1 MTFDDIKESAA
12 MAVDTIRANKL
23 RSALTVL
30 GVAIGVITLTFMV
43 SIIQGLNRAFAEQ
56 IESLGSNTI
65 FVSKFDPSF
74 GRPPSAEERQRKD
87 LTLED
92 AAAIRELPGVAGV
105 SPIYR
110 KISEVIRYGDQQTDT
125 HVLLGVTQYYDC
137 SLSH

>member
-1 MTFDDIKESAA
+1 MTIDILKESAR
-12 MAVDTIRANKL
+12 MAFDTLRENKL
-23 RSALTVL
+23 RSGLTIL
-30 GVAIGVITLTFMV
+30 GVTVGVVTILAMV
-43 SIIQGLNRAFAEQ
+43 SIIQGLNKSFAEQ

-92 AAAIRELPGVAGV
+92 AAAMRELPGVASV

-110 KISEVIRYGDQQTDT
+110 KIAEKLRYNEQQTDT
-125 HVLLGVTQYYDC
+125 PVLLGVTQYYEF
-137 SLSH
+137 